1 MGVCIH
7 LSLLTGCPEI
17 SCHLPIS
24 INTGEVMKFIKTLS
38 AVVVSFGLTASAQAD
53 TVKIGVGEWA
63 PYIGETLPNQGLHT
77 KRVLD
82 VLKAAGYDVELEFS
96 PWKRTFEVAKR
107 GDTAA
112 TFSWSH
118 SDDRE
123 ADFIYPKVP
132 LEEQTDVIFY
142 NKEKH
147 PDGVSVSS
155 IEDIKAQG
163 LKVVGLSGYWYE
175 SALADA
181 GVDIHIVSSEDNAWK
196 FLQAGR
202 ADIMIENEVVGSL
215 SVENTLGADA
225 GSIGKG
231 AVLRTVPMYVLF
243 SKAHPEGQKL
253 ADAWDAH
260 AK

>member
-1 MGVCIH
+1 
-7 LSLLTGCPEI
+7 
-17 SCHLPIS
+17 
-24 INTGEVMKFIKTLS
+24 MKFTNILS
-38 AVVVSFGLTASAQAD
+38 AMLVSFGVSVAAQAE

-63 PYIGETLPNQGLHT
+63 PYIGEGLPDQGLHT
-77 KRVLD
+77 KRVVD
-82 VLKAAGYDVELEFS
+82 VLKAAGYDVQLEFS
-96 PWKRTFEVAKR
+96 PWKRTYEVAKR
-107 GDTAA
+107 GETAA

-118 SDDRE
+118 SADRE

-142 NKEKH
+142 NKTKH
-147 PDGVSVSS
+147 PDGVTATSV
-155 IEDIKAQG
+155 EDIKAQG
-163 LKVVGLSGYWYE
+163 LKVVGLAGYWYE
-175 SALADA
+175 KALQDA

-231 AVLRTVPMYVLF
+231 AVLRTVPMFVLF
-243 SKAHPEGQKL
+243 SRAHPDGQKL
-253 ADAWDAH
+253 ADAWDAN

>member
-1 MGVCIH
+1 MK
-7 LSLLTGCPEI
+7 LSK
-17 SCHLPIS
+17 
-24 INTGEVMKFIKTLS
+24 VLS
-38 AVVVSFGLTASAQAD
+38 AVLVSLGLCTASQAE

-63 PYIGETLPNQGLHT
+63 PYIGEGLPDKGLHT
-77 KRVLD
+77 KRVVD
-82 VLKAAGYDVELEFS
+82 VLKAAGYDVDLEFS
-96 PWKRTFEVAKR
+96 PWKRTLEVARR
-107 GDTAA
+107 GDTVA

-118 SDDRE
+118 SADRE

-142 NKEKH
+142 SKKKH
-147 PDGVSVSS
+147 PDGVSAKSV
-155 IEDIKAQG
+155 EDIKAQG
-163 LKVVGLSGYWYE
+163 LKVVGLAGYWYE
-175 SALADA
+175 KELQDA

-225 GSIGKG
+225 GAIGKG

-243 SKAHPEGQKL
+243 SKAHPKGQAL
-253 ADAWDAH
+253 ADAWDAN